1 MQLCFLKILKTLEF
15 NHYRKFDK
23 APFIIY
29 AHVKGTIEK
38 IDGCKNNSENSNKTK
53 VSEYTPPYFS
63 MPAIS
68 SFRSIKISM
77 IYTEVKIARKGFVN
91 P

>member
-15 NHYRKFDK
+15 NHYQKFDK

-29 AHVKGTIEK
+29 AYVKCTIEK
-38 IDGCKNNSENSNKTK
+38 IDGCKNNPENSNKTK
-53 VSEYTPPYFS
+53 VSEYIPSYFS

-68 SFRSIKISM
+68 SFRSIKNKLDI
-77 IYTEVKIARKGFVN
+77 
-91 P
+91 

>member
-29 AHVKGTIEK
+29 AHVKGT
-38 IDGCKNNSENSNKTK
+38 D
-53 VSEYTPPYFS
+53 
-63 MPAIS
+63 
-68 SFRSIKISM
+68 
-77 IYTEVKIARKGFVN
+77 
-91 P
+91 